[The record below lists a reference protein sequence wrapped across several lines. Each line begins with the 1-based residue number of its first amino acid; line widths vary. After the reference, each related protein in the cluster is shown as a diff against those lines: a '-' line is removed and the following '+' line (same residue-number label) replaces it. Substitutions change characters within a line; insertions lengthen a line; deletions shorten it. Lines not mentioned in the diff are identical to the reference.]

1 MTLRRLELLLDL
13 RDACVKV
20 VHQVLLLGVG
30 RLPLGFGFEF
40 VVRVLNLRLEIL
52 DLLLVLL
59 NHFLAEV
66 RSFGELLFD
75 LFVILKVLA

>member
-1 MTLRRLELLLDL
+1 MTLRRLELLFDL

-30 RLPLGFGFEF
+30 CLPLGLGFKF
-40 VVRVLNLRLEIL
+40 VIRVLNLRLEIL

-59 NHFLAEV
+59 NHFLTEV
-66 RSFGELLFD
+66 
-75 LFVILKVLA
+75 